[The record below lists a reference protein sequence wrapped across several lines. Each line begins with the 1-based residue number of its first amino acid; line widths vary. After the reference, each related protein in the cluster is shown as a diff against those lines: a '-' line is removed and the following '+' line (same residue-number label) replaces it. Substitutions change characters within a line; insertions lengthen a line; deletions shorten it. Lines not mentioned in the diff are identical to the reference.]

1 MDNTIGQRIQL
12 LRIKRNHTQVEL
24 AHRIDETLDTIN
36 KIETNKIKPN
46 WYVLEKIQK
55 TQPSIIAH
63 ECQSHM

>member
-55 TQPSIIAH
+55 NFKVVKL
-63 ECQSHM
+63 

>member
-12 LRIKRNHTQVEL
+12 LRIRRNHTQVEL

-55 TQPSIIAH
+55 YFKVVKL
-63 ECQSHM
+63 

>member
-55 TQPSIIAH
+55 YFKVVKL
-63 ECQSHM
+63 